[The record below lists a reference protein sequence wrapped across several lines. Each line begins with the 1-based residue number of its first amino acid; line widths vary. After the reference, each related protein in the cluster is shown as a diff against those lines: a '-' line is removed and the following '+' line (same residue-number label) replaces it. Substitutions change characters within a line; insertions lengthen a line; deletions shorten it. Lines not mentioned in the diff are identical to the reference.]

1 MDKKNKMSEK
11 KSPGSTGKSPY
22 IVIIGNSVTGKTT
35 LLASICHY
43 INNQEDYLL
52 RYDLNDKKGIHYLTE
67 IWQNAIV
74 KGEFPRF
81 AYQLENVEVPLSFKS
96 VRENVE
102 YNFTFFEIPGETI
115 SILSGK
121 DETDERYFQLLQY
134 IHKADIAILT
144 VMAGEAHGNDLS
156 TSLFFQ
162 KLQELDITL
171 PIILVI
177 SMWDQLGSAREDVNE
192 FVKSRMP
199 ATYKWLKHGYFPKTA
214 IFEFSIGEVYERSGK
229 DENEEFF
236 FDYAIK
242 SFNDHYSGEI
252 FNWLFDYY
260 KKQKISAI
268 EQKLKTSL
276 SRLSSEPDN
285 IDLLKEIKDIYLELG
300 EKEEAAALDRKLNR
314 LMEKKELEY
323 NLGKQIV
330 LRQVEL
336 QDLDFFGNFKWTFQ
350 PGVNVLLGR
359 NGYGK
364 SHLLR
369 LLTALL
375 QKNDEKTSEFFEHC
389 KSNPSAQLTVERD
402 DKPETINRNPIVFNG
417 TIGRVP
423 VLALPDM
430 RFMDKSKTVVS
441 ISDEVKEE
449 DLIQQ
454 WSYHFL
460 YQKPV
465 EGLIRNF
472 LYQLCITYL
481 EQEKTFELPIFQL
494 IHNVVGKLSETQ
506 FLFHKIESTGRA
518 GFKIDVITEGNENP
532 MPIQKA
538 SQGTLSVLA
547 IFGLIY
553 NYLKSVFPGVKEEDL
568 PSQPAI
574 VFIDEID
581 AHLHPSWQ
589 QKIIGL
595 LREHFPNVQFIV
607 TAHSPLVVAG
617 CKEGEVAVLRKD
629 KSGFVVNVFEQDFI
643 GYEARELYE
652 KVFAIEEKDDSY
664 LYYNALYP
672 FRGEIEEEIKQLEK
686 EKAAA
691 GKTFSKE
698 KEKKLN
704 QLYDDLYYAKKA
716 NEKFEEKQEYSR
728 LLMENRKLKAKIK
741 KMESGAQA
749 VK

>member
-1 MDKKNKMSEK
+1 MSEK
-11 KSPGSTGKSPY
+11 EGPGSTRKSPY
-22 IVIIGNSVTGKTT
+22 IVIIGNPGSGKTT

-43 INNQEDYLL
+43 INNQEDFLL
-52 RYDLNDKKGIHYLTE
+52 RYDLNDKKGINYLNE
-67 IWQNAIV
+67 IWQNTLV
-74 KGEFPRF
+74 KGEFPPGSH
-81 AYQLENVEVPLSFKS
+81 QLENVEVPLSFKS

-102 YNFTFFEIPGETI
+102 HNYTFFELPGETI
-115 SILSGK
+115 SILSDK
-121 DETDERYFQLLQY
+121 DETDERYFQLLEY
-134 IHKADIAILT
+134 IYKADIAIIA
-144 VMAGEAHGNDLS
+144 VEAGEAHGEDLS
-156 TSLFFQ
+156 LSIFFQ
-162 KLQELDITL
+162 TLQAHGITL

-177 SMWDQLGSAREDVNE
+177 SKWDQLRSDTVDVNE

-199 ATYKWLKHGYFPKTA
+199 ATYKWLNYGYFLITEMFK
-214 IFEFSIGEVYERSGK
+214 FSVGKVYQHDVNNEYGQFMYYERGITSLS
-229 DENEEFF
+229 
-236 FDYAIK
+236 Y
-242 SFNDHYSGEI
+242 NDSREI
-252 FNWLFDYY
+252 FNWLFDYF
-260 KKQKISAI
+260 KKQKTTAL
-268 EQKLKTSL
+268 EQKLKSSL
-276 SRLSSEPDN
+276 SRLSREPNN
-285 IDLLKEIKDIYLELG
+285 IDLLREIKNIYLELG
-300 EKEEAAALDRKLNR
+300 EKEEAAELDRKLNR
-314 LMEKKELEY
+314 LMEKKEFQY

-336 QDLDFFGNFKWTFQ
+336 QDLEFFGNFKWNFQ

-375 QKNDEKTSEFFEHC
+375 QKNDEKASEFFEYS
-389 KSNPSAQLTVERD
+389 KSNPFAQLTVERD
-402 DKPETINRNPIVFNG
+402 DQPETISRNPIVFNG

-481 EQEKTFELPIFQL
+481 EQEKTFDLPIFQL
-494 IHNVVGKLSETQ
+494 IHNVVGKLSDNQ

-568 PSQPAI
+568 PDQPAI

-581 AHLHPSWQ
+581 AHLHPLWQ

-617 CKEGEVAVLRKD
+617 CKEGEVAVLRKAE
-629 KSGFVVNVFEQDFI
+629 SGFVVNVFEQDFI

-704 QLYDDLYYAKKA
+704 QFYDDLYYAKKA

-728 LLMENRKLKAKIK
+728 ILIENRKLKAKIK

>member
-1 MDKKNKMSEK
+1 MSEK
-11 KSPGSTGKSPY
+11 ESPGSTGKSPY

-43 INNQEDYLL
+43 INNQEDFLL
-52 RYDLNDKKGIHYLTE
+52 RYDLNDKKGIQYLNE
-67 IWQNAIV
+67 IWQNTLV
-74 KGEFPRF
+74 KGEFPPCARR
-81 AYQLENVEVPLSFKS
+81 LENEAIDLTILSVPESIPHH
-96 VRENVE
+96 
-102 YNFTFFEIPGETI
+102 FTFFEMWGETI
-115 SILSGK
+115 SVLSGK
-121 DETDERYFQLLQY
+121 DETDQRYFQLLEY
-134 IHKADIAILT
+134 IYKADMAIL
-144 VMAGEAHGNDLS
+144 VVEAGEAHGEDLS
-156 TSLFFQ
+156 LSIFFQ
-162 KLQELDITL
+162 ALQAHAITL
-171 PIILVI
+171 SIILAI
-177 SMWDQLGSAREDVNE
+177 SKWDQDGSEAENINE

-199 ATYKWLKHGYFPKTA
+199 ATYKWLKHGYFPKTQMFKFSVGKVYQHA
-214 IFEFSIGEVYERSGK
+214 VKNEWGQFEYYE
-229 DENEEFF
+229 DVITNL
-236 FDYAIK
+236 
-242 SFNDHYSGEI
+242 NDNDSGEI
-252 FNWLFDYY
+252 FNWIFDYF
-260 KKQKISAI
+260 KKQKIAEV
-268 EQKLKTSL
+268 EQKLKSSL
-276 SRLSSEPDN
+276 SRLSREPDN
-285 IDLLKEIKDIYLELG
+285 VALLKEIKDIYLELG
-300 EKEEAAALDRKLNR
+300 KKEEAAELDRKLNR

-323 NLGKQIV
+323 NLGKQIL

-375 QKNDEKTSEFFEHC
+375 QKNDEKASESFEHC
-389 KSNPSAQLTVERD
+389 KSNPLAQLTVERE
-402 DKPETINRNPIVFNG
+402 DKPETISRNPIVFNG
-417 TIGRVP
+417 TMGRVP

-430 RFMDKSKTVVS
+430 RFMDKSKTIVS
-441 ISDEVKEE
+441 IPDDVKEE

-454 WSYHFL
+454 WSYPFL
-460 YQKPV
+460 YQKPM
-465 EGLIRNF
+465 EGPIRSF
-472 LYQLCITYL
+472 LYNLCITYL
-481 EQEKTFELPIFQL
+481 EKEKTFELPIFQL
-494 IHNVVGKLSETQ
+494 IHNVVGKLSDNQ
-506 FLFHKIESTGRA
+506 FLFNKIESTGRT

-553 NYLKSVFPGVKEEDL
+553 NFLKSVFPGVKETDL
-568 PSQPAI
+568 PNQPAI
-574 VFIDEID
+574 VFIDELD

-617 CKEGEVAVLRKD
+617 CKEGEVAVLRKAE
-629 KSGFVVNVFEQDFI
+629 SGFVVKVFEQDFI
-643 GYEARELYE
+643 GCDARELYE

-672 FRGEIEEEIKQLEK
+672 FREEIEEEIKQLEK

-691 GKTFSKE
+691 GETFSKE

-716 NEKFEEKQEYSR
+716 NETFEKQQKYSR
-728 LLMENRKLKAKIK
+728 ILIENRKLRSENK
-741 KMESGAQA
+741 KLKNQVQA